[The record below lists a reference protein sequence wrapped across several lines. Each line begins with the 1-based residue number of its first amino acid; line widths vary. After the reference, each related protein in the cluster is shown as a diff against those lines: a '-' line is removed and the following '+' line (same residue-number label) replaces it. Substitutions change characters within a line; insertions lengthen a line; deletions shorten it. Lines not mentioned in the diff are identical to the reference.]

1 MLILISTCISINL
14 ILYLMYLSLDT
25 NLSASARN
33 IVFFEY
39 FRSFYTFRVTFIKCR
54 LSQYSRN
61 SEKIVSSCFAKNF
74 YTVNRVA
81 FVNDI
86 ESYIES
92 HTSWY
97 ACSAKCIEQILKKN
111 FKEKDTHIYIYIYI
125 YIYIHIYIFF

>member
-61 SEKIVSSCFAKNF
+61 SEYTKRLFLLVSRRIFIQSIELLSW
-74 YTVNRVA
+74 TILNRILNHIPLDMLVPLNVLNK
-81 FVNDI
+81 FWKR
-86 ESYIES
+86 
-92 HTSWY
+92 T
-97 ACSAKCIEQILKKN
+97 LKK
-111 FKEKDTHIYIYIYI
+111 KIYIYIY
-125 YIYIHIYIFF
+125 FFLKHK